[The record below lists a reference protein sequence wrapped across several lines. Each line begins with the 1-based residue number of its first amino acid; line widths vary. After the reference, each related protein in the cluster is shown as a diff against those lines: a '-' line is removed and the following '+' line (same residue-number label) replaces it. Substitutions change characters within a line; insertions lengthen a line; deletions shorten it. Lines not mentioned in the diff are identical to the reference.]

1 MARLEPLL
9 LIAPDR
15 SQAAFLSHNL
25 NDFTQVINAGVS
37 YGSIN
42 REPLLKLPIKTPID
56 LTLYSAHAKEDQLRY
71 LWPRQTNTQ
80 FLAPEEAYTQA
91 AAAKEKYRQQ
101 ALHTFAVESNGAD
114 GFFAFLELYAT
125 PLIDCARALEEAD
138 LFPTLLDGYARE
150 ETTDPAHILD
160 SNSQTQKNLKRYVEE
175 VNNPRTTDVF
185 SKVVKTMQQTPL
197 SIDKL
202 CEDLVELGASNRI
215 YAPIQEGITL
225 LSGVRTYSYQELFK

>member
-9 LIAPDR
+9 LIAPDH

-25 NDFTQVINAGVS
+25 NDFTQVINAGVP
-37 YGSIN
+37 YRSIN

-91 AAAKEKYRQQ
+91 AAAKENYRQQ

-160 SNSQTQKNLKRYVEE
+160 SSTQALTNLKGYVKE
-175 VNNPRTTDVF
+175 VNNLNTTNSF
-185 SKVVKTMQQTPL
+185 LELLYTMQKTPV
-197 SIDKL
+197 SVDAL
-202 CEDLVELGASNRI
+202 CEDLVALAATNRDQ
-215 YAPIQEGITL
+215 APLNEGRQL
-225 LSGVRTYSYQELFK
+225 LSGVQTYRYQELFK